1 LELTGGRE
9 GGDLSH
15 FGGEFRGGGTDE
27 FGNKKI
33 NFEKK

>member
-1 LELTGGRE
+1 
-9 GGDLSH
+9 LSH